1 MVVTPDTKNFGFL
14 CSANKILAL
23 LVGEMSDIDMPTAA
37 VSLSLLLACFPASV
51 RTTWRVKVNAVL
63 RDMSDPVLTLPVPL
77 AMNQST
83 SDLWQKL
90 STSECS
96 EEVKISCQTLISK
109 LYAQNFSR
117 FRFYNCCGHVL
128 FFLNGAICVC
138 VSAEQPPESPL

>member
-14 CSANKILAL
+14 NKILAL
-23 LVGEMSDIDMPTAA
+23 LVGEMSDIDMPTA

-63 RDMSDPVLTLPVPL
+63 RDMSDPVLTLLSL

-83 SDLWQKL
+83 SDLWKKL
-90 STSECS
+90 FTSECS

-128 FFLNGAICVC
+128 FFLNWAVCVC
-138 VSAEQPPESPL
+138 EGRKTTGVTFCDA